1 MDPQTLMI
9 AFGFGW
15 GAWILYRIHQRRSS
29 RADPGEA
36 LVRKPTAEQAEMP
49 RVGTP
54 ATLTFNQIKALQD
67 NSFTPDKKW
76 SKEEAALI
84 LDAVKY
90 LRAVCRDI
98 SDDDDGD
105 PPLEIQNALLRYI
118 LTVQDIRDFIRKWGE
133 DRRGQGLE
141 DFADDEP
148 ELMRNAQYDRV
159 KAEAEKFLMNSSDK
173 T

>member
-15 GAWILYRIHQRRSS
+15 GAWILYRIHQRRSNKS
-29 RADPGEA
+29 DPGEP
-36 LVRKPTAEQAEMP
+36 LVGMRKAEQAAMP
-49 RVGTP
+49 RAGTP

-67 NSFTPDKKW
+67 NSFTPDKNW

-105 PPLEIQNALLRYI
+105 PPLDTQNAILRYI
-118 LTVQDIRDFIRKWGE
+118 LTEQDIRDFIRKWGE
-133 DRRGQGLE
+133 DRRDQGMA
-141 DFADDEP
+141 DYADDEP
-148 ELMRNAQYDRV
+148 MLTRNGQYDRV
-159 KAEAEKFLMNSSDK
+159 TTKAKQFLTKASE
-173 T
+173 